1 MRSATVV
8 LLICR
13 MNQKNVDYLK
23 VGHAVDLSGRD
34 RRVYRLLEILPGA
47 LSWGTFAALVIF
59 SYLSPVGTAIFI
71 ILFDIYWL
79 LLVIF
84 LGVHLLISYRLM
96 KRQVRIDWQQRCE
109 ELGRKEIVRVSEGE
123 TRTLSVAWKDLLH
136 VVIVPTYTEGLS
148 VMRTT
153 LDGLAN
159 SAYPSDKLLVVLA
172 TEERAGPEGRER
184 GEILAK
190 EYAGKFGRFFVTT
203 HPDNIVGELKGKG
216 ANQAWAAKEL
226 RRLVIDP
233 EKIDYDLI
241 LVSVFD
247 ADTVAPAGYFHCL
260 TYNFLSSAHPYR
272 SSFQPI
278 PVYHNNLWQAPF
290 FARVAAFSNTFWQ
303 MMQQLRPE
311 KLATYSSHSMTWR
324 ALVDIGFWSPNMVS
338 EDSRIFWHCFCYYQ
352 GDYRVEPLYFPVS
365 MDICMDKG
373 VVKTAKNLYRQQR
386 RWGWGVENIPYLLF
400 NTFKQ
405 WKTLPKGAKK
415 RYINHIIVQLYG
427 FHSWATNALITSIL
441 GWLPLL
447 LGGDRFNAT
456 VLSNNLPT
464 VTKFFMTL
472 AMVGMVISAII
483 SVLILPQGHKAGI
496 KKYLIM
502 LVQWLFLPVVIIVF
516 GAVPG
521 LEAQTRLMFGKYMG
535 FWITPKHRE

>member
-1 MRSATVV
+1 MNYFKVSKAT
-8 LLICR
+8 
-13 MNQKNVDYLK
+13 
-23 VGHAVDLSGRD
+23 DLSGKD
-34 RRVYRLLEILPGA
+34 KKIYRFLEILPGA
-47 LSWGTFAALVIF
+47 LAWGTIIGLVIF
-59 SYLSPVGTAIFI
+59 SYLEPVGSAFFI

-79 LLVIF
+79 FLVLF
-84 LGVHLLISYRLM
+84 LGTHLLISFRLM
-96 KRQVRIDWQQRCE
+96 RKYMKVDWKERCE
-109 ELGRKEIVRVSEGE
+109 TLGVKDIVIPHSGQ
-123 TRTLSVAWKDLLH
+123 TRSLVWRDFFH
-136 VVIVPTYTEGLS
+136 VIIIPTYTESATVLRS
-148 VMRTT
+148 T
-153 LDGLAN
+153 LDGLVA
-159 SAYPSDKLLVVLA
+159 SDYPKDRLIVVLA
-172 TEERAGPEGRER
+172 TEAREGDTGKQRA
-184 GEILAK
+184 EIITK
-190 EYAGKFGRFFVTT
+190 EYAESFGRFLVTT
-203 HPDNIVGELKGKG
+203 HPDNIIGELKGKG
-216 ANQAWAAKEL
+216 ANQAWAAAELKRLIIDKEN
-226 RRLVIDP
+226 
-233 EKIDYDLI
+233 IDYDLI

-247 ADTVAPAGYFHCL
+247 ADTIIYPGYFYCL
-260 TYNFLSSAHPYR
+260 MYHFLTVQNPYR
-272 SSFQPI
+272 SSFQPV
-278 PVYHNNLWQAPF
+278 PVYNNNLWEAPF

-352 GDYRVEPLYFPVS
+352 GDYCVEPLYFPVS
-365 MDICMDKG
+365 MDICMDKS

-415 RYINHIIVQLYG
+415 RYISHIIVQLYG

-464 VTKFFMTL
+464 ITKFFMTL

-496 KKYLIM
+496 KKYAIM
-502 LVQWLFLPVVIIVF
+502 LVQWLFLPVVIILF
-516 GAVPG
+516 GAIPG